1 MAYLVSFLA
10 IGGAW
15 IAHAAL
21 TDRLAR
27 TNPVFLRL
35 KRFVLLAVLMLPFP
49 TRLLAEW
56 FGEREAERVAVALF
70 GVTLLVTR
78 LAGVA
83 LDGYARSSGRSRS
96 GRAPSEHGW
105 SGSRPCPAAW
115 PRGWTQWCH
124 RGCRMVG
131 SEARTAVECERALI
145 GRSPCSR
152 CRASGGERVSHISN
166 PGPLWARRGGA
177 KIGVRLTPGG
187 LWRRRWA
194 GPRIGGV
201 CRGST
206 PNRL

>member
-1 MAYLVSFLA
+1 VAYLVSFLA

-105 SGSRPCPAAW
+105 SGSPTLSGGLASRLD
-115 PRGWTQWCH
+115 
-124 RGCRMVG
+124 
-131 SEARTAVECERALI
+131 AVVPPGLSH
-145 GRSPCSR
+145 GGVRSPHSR
-152 CRASGGERVSHISN
+152 
-166 PGPLWARRGGA
+166 
-177 KIGVRLTPGG
+177 
-187 LWRRRWA
+187 
-194 GPRIGGV
+194 
-201 CRGST
+201 
-206 PNRL
+206 